1 MFGVMFVEAFC
12 IGMTKFRRG
21 SVGQR
26 YVKSH
31 LDVWDIQGE
40 AG

>member
-1 MFGVMFVEAFC
+1 MFGVLFVEAFC
-12 IGMTKFRRG
+12 IGMTKLRRG

-26 YVKSH
+26 HVKSH
-31 LDVWDIQGE
+31 LDVWNIQEE